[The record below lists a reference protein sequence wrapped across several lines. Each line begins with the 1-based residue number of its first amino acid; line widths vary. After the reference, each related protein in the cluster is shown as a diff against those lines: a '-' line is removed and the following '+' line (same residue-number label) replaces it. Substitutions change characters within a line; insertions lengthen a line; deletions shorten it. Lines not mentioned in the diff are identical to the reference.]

1 MRLRRR
7 AIICAG
13 LLLLTLS
20 VSSQNRT
27 RGQVRNREGGP
38 EPKCQIDFVWNQ
50 GPGLTYRVYS
60 DQDGFFYLDDPNPG
74 LYAVTVTQGDRS
86 YPISKDVYIDKE
98 GNLKP
103 SVLVV
108 PW

>member
-7 AIICAG
+7 AIIFAG

-27 RGQVRNREGGP
+27 SGQVRNRDGGP
-38 EPKCQIDFVWNQ
+38 EPKCQIDFFWNQ
-50 GPGLTYRVYS
+50 GPELTYRVYS
-60 DQDGFFYLDDPNPG
+60 DHDGFFFLNDPNRG
-74 LYAVTVTQGDRS
+74 SYAVNVTQGNRFHQ
-86 YPISKDVYIDKE
+86 IKDVYIDKQ